1 MRGLFPFDPSRR
13 SCSSQRPA
21 PSAYKE
27 ILPVSSASSVSAS
40 ELDQLLIARHGASA
54 VQRFKSASVGLAGAG
69 GLGSVIAAALARLGI
84 GTLIVADFDR
94 VEAVNLGRQQYFI
107 DQIGLPK
114 VEALRANLQRIHPGV
129 RIIAQPL
136 RVSAANLLELFGT
149 VDILVEAF
157 DDPIAKAEL
166 TATWLAACPQR
177 PLVGASGMAGCGP
190 ANQIVTRRPFG
201 HFYLCG
207 DGHSAVETCGSLYA
221 SRVGIAAHHQ
231 AQAVVRLLLGLDP
244 VEDCSP

>member
-1 MRGLFPFDPSRR
+1 M
-13 SCSSQRPA
+13 
-21 PSAYKE
+21 
-27 ILPVSSASSVSAS
+27 SSASSVSAS

-69 GLGSVIAAALARLGI
+69 GLGSAIAAALARLGI

-157 DDPIAKAEL
+157 DDPVAKADL
-166 TATWLAACPQR
+166 T
-177 PLVGASGMAGCGP
+177 
-190 ANQIVTRRPFG
+190 
-201 HFYLCG
+201 
-207 DGHSAVETCGSLYA
+207 
-221 SRVGIAAHHQ
+221 
-231 AQAVVRLLLGLDP
+231 
-244 VEDCSP
+244 